1 MLMYVKLV
9 DIGLGQIWWYVG
21 WLMVG
26 LFQNTA
32 QIYDTP

>member
-9 DIGLGQIWWYVG
+9 DIGLGQIWTELKVS
-21 WLMVG
+21 WLEY
-26 LFQNTA
+26 QNTA